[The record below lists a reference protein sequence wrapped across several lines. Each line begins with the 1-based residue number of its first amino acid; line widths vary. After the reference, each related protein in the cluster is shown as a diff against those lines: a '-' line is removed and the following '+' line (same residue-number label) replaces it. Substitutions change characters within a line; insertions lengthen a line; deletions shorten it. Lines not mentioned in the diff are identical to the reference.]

1 VNLGF
6 YKASN
11 ENGRTGLPA
20 TEKNAAAEQKHHCFA
35 GRSPCLSEHPIRMIT
50 VSIERKLVARG
61 VAENYDQSE
70 GILGI
75 PT

>member
-1 VNLGF
+1 
-6 YKASN
+6 
-11 ENGRTGLPA
+11 
-20 TEKNAAAEQKHHCFA
+20 
-35 GRSPCLSEHPIRMIT
+35 MIT

-61 VAENYDQSE
+61 VAENYDLSE